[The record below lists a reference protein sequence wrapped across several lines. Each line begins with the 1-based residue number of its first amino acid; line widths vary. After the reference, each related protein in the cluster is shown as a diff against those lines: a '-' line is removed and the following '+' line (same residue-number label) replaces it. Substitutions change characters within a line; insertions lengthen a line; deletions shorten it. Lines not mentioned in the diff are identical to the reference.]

1 MTATSRP
8 YDPTSKTDA
17 MDSTDATGTTDP
29 TRTTDPAESTM
40 PRRTADDLRA
50 TARAALERARRRT
63 LALTDC
69 LDEEELGAQHSRLM
83 SPLVWDLAHIGNQEE
98 IWLVRAAGGQ
108 DAIRPDLDPLYDA
121 FQHPRADRPALPLL
135 PPEPA
140 RRYVAAVR
148 ERSFAVLEDAPFG
161 PGEDPLLA
169 DGFVFGM
176 LAQHE
181 QQHDET
187 MLATHQLRRGPAVLH
202 APPPDPAPADAGD
215 LPSEVRI
222 PGGPFVM
229 GTDDE
234 PWALD
239 NERPAHPVDVP
250 DFWLDT
256 VPVSN
261 RAYQAFIA
269 AGGYEDARWWSPAG
283 WSHRV
288 QAGLHAPLFWRR
300 ADDPDAVEGGWL
312 RRRFG
317 VVEPVPLDE
326 PVLHVCWYEADAYA
340 RWAGRRLPTEAEWE
354 KAARHDP
361 ATGRSR
367 RYPWGD
373 AEPTTELANL
383 GQRHLQPAPV
393 GSYPAGASP
402 HGARQLI
409 GDVWEWTASDFE
421 PHPGFTAFPYKEY
434 SEVFF
439 GPDYKVLRGGAF
451 GVDPV
456 ACRGTFRN
464 WDYPIRRQIFAG
476 FRTARDAAPGGAADG
491 TADNPAEAR
500 D

>member
-1 MTATSRP
+1 MTATARP
-8 YDPTSKTDA
+8 SQPASTPTPTD
-17 MDSTDATGTTDP
+17 DDAAHPSGTAGASGTL
-29 TRTTDPAESTM
+29 PAPEAL
-40 PRRTADDLRA
+40 RTA
-50 TARAALERARRRT
+50 AREALERARART

-69 LDEEELGAQHSRLM
+69 LDEQELAAQHSRLM

-121 FQHPRADRPALPLL
+121 FQHPRAERPSLALL
-135 PPEPA
+135 PSDPA
-140 RRYVAAVR
+140 RRYVAVVR
-148 ERSFAVLEDAPFG
+148 ERALAVLDAAPLDHDTA
-161 PGEDPLLA
+161 DPLLA
-169 DGFVFGM
+169 NGFVFGM
-176 LAQHE
+176 VAQHE
-181 QQHDET
+181 QQHNET

-202 APPPDPAPADAGD
+202 APQPAPAPADAAD
-215 LPSEVRI
+215 LPAEAWI
-222 PGGPFVM
+222 PAGPFSM

-239 NERPAHPVDVP
+239 NERPAHRLDVP
-250 DFWLDT
+250 GFWLDT

-261 RAYQAFIA
+261 RAYQAFMSD
-269 AGGYEDARWWSPAG
+269 GGYEDPSWWTTTG
-283 WSHRV
+283 WAHRI
-288 QAGLHAPLFWRR
+288 QANLHAPLFWQR
-300 ADDPDAVEGGWL
+300 AEDADAVEGGWL

-317 VVEPVPLDE
+317 VLEPVPLDE
-326 PVLHVCWYEADAYA
+326 PVMHVSWYEAEAYA

-373 AEPTTELANL
+373 AAPTPERANL
-383 GQRHLQPAPV
+383 GQQHLQPAPV
-393 GSYPAGASP
+393 GSFPAGQSP
-402 HGARQLI
+402 YGVRQLI
-409 GDVWEWTASDFE
+409 GDVWEWTSSDFT
-421 PHPGFTAFPYKEY
+421 PHPGFTAFPYQEY

-476 FRTARDAAPGGAADG
+476 FRTARDARPDDG
-491 TADNPAEAR
+491 AEAR
-500 D
+500 N